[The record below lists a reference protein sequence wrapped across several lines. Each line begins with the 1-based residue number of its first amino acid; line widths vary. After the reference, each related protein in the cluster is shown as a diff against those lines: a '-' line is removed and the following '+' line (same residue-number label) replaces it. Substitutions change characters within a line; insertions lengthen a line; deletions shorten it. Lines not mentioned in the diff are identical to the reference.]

1 MAVYSI
7 NQVRQLYVA
16 KELKT
21 GSHLLP
27 ADAAG
32 SILVKPQST
41 DISAGNNKSI
51 LWFEHMGPAG
61 ITSSDKV
68 TVANIMYAK
77 ATGAA
82 KMAHGLAR
90 YELTLDSGVSA
101 TPVAGQEYILRI
113 AFRQYIGLG
122 EEDQWQKYGMV
133 KATSGMTASAFYKEL
148 ALSIVGNMKKDT
160 TKTVNVYLNSAAAN
174 GTDVPVTVDTKPSD
188 LSKTDYNKIIIEE
201 VEQPWILGKMPQ
213 AFIPFTVQPTTI
225 TIDGDERVW
234 GAVKKVDATKTVK
247 NGHIMADLEYFT
259 HGFRGD
265 EYRGMGYPNN
275 LDTDYLV
282 DPTLE
287 YNTIDIHYSYIGS
300 NESVQKS
307 EKDITILVPKI
318 GATNAVSNKLTNDII
333 GAINTATGLSIATLP
348 TT

>member
-21 GSHLLP
+21 GGNLSP
-27 ADAAG
+27 ADAVG
-32 SILVKPQST
+32 TILPKADTAKST
-41 DISAGNNKSI
+41 
-51 LWFEHMGPAG
+51 LYFQHVGPAG
-61 ITSSDKV
+61 ITSSDKI
-68 TVANIMYAK
+68 TIANIMYAK
-77 ATGAA
+77 ATEAT

-90 YELTLDSGVSA
+90 YELTLDSGVST
-101 TPVAGQEYILRI
+101 TPVAGQEYILRL

-133 KATSGMTASAFYKEL
+133 KATSGMTASEFYKKL

-160 TKTVNVYLNSAAAN
+160 TKTVNVYLISASVT
-174 GTDVPVTVDTKPSD
+174 GTDVPVTVDTKPSE
-188 LSKTDYNKIIIEE
+188 LNKTDYSKIIIEE

-225 TIDGDERVW
+225 TIGGDERIW
-234 GAVKKVDATKTVK
+234 GAVKQVAATKTVK
-247 NGHIMADLEYFT
+247 NGHVMADLEYFT

-275 LDTDYLV
+275 LHTDYLV

-307 EKDITILVPKI
+307 EKDITILVPRV
-318 GATNAVSNKLTNDII
+318 GATNAASNRLANSII
-333 GAINTATGLSIATLP
+333 SAINTAAGLSIAALP
-348 TT
+348 TTTT